1 MSLFCGM
8 SQKKWSVKLDL
19 NVMYILSAYFVTLE
33 VEVREDVLSIGR
45 SFFMLFSMK
54 VNFLSIQT
62 IRLYPSIFHQML
74 LSYVQVS
81 FVVCE
86 LEIS

>member
-33 VEVREDVLSIGR
+33 VEVREEKFFDKAQGRTFDLEFVFIFMCWVLAD
-45 SFFMLFSMK
+45 LFLCFS
-54 VNFLSIQT
+54 Q
-62 IRLYPSIFHQML
+62 
-74 LSYVQVS
+74 
-81 FVVCE
+81 
-86 LEIS
+86 

>member
-33 VEVREDVLSIGR
+33 VEVREEKFFDKARVRDIQEGLSI
-45 SFFMLFSMK
+45 
-54 VNFLSIQT
+54 
-62 IRLYPSIFHQML
+62 
-74 LSYVQVS
+74 
-81 FVVCE
+81 
-86 LEIS
+86 

>member
-33 VEVREDVLSIGR
+33 VEVREEKFFDKAQGR
-45 SFFMLFSMK
+45 TFDLEFVFIFM
-54 VNFLSIQT
+54 
-62 IRLYPSIFHQML
+62 
-74 LSYVQVS
+74 
-81 FVVCE
+81 C
-86 LEIS
+86 